1 MPWPE
6 RWGWGRSWG
15 FSQSRRGAALYSV
28 HSEEPWNVLE
38 MGMTE
43 ELVLVAVWK
52 MYWRGWKEK
61 SGDHLGV
68 SCSHPSKRRWQ
79 RQRCAGGLRSGRQA
93 CMLGWGK
100 VGCSACSLPSR
111 LRARWTLVRLL
122 KLRSL
127 DKEWHSGF
135 EDAIKSPILNI
146 HLDSSKWMYHIASWT
161 YVSNIHFCCCLVTEL
176 CLTLLWP
183 HRL

>member
-6 RWGWGRSWG
+6 RRGWGRSWG
-15 FSQSRRGAALYSV
+15 FSQPGGDAAFYSV
-28 HSEEPWNVLE
+28 HREEPWNVME
-38 MGMTE
+38 MGMTDL

-61 SGDHLGV
+61 RGGCLGV

-79 RQRCAGGLRSGRQA
+79 RQRCAGRLRGGGQA

-100 VGCSACSLPSR
+100 VGCSVCSLLSR
-111 LRARWTLVRLL
+111 LRAQWTLVHLL

-127 DKEWHSGF
+127 DKEWHIGF

-146 HLDSSKWMYHIASWT
+146 
-161 YVSNIHFCCCLVTEL
+161 FF
-176 CLTLLWP
+176 
-183 HRL
+183 